1 MENAQTYF
9 INNIIIHP
17 KIATRI
23 YKLISNTYYQI
34 CNYDKDYIC
43 FDEAKDI
50 TQYRSVVKSH
60 PEGQLLSFS
69 LPRKSTLKV
78 VTQNILH
85 VRPPLFIN
93 EFIEGPMIQLFY
105 DHRYS
110 LWEIATK
117 NAVGG
122 HYPLS
127 SENPTSTTRK
137 YDSYIR
143 TLFCKAFASDSLQRI
158 PCLDYFSKNHSY
170 HFVFKMDILQL
181 YVVGV
186 YEIKSD
192 DNRAIY
198 IPPSKYT
205 QWESF
210 QNIPLYFPTVYDMPN
225 HIDENTLEEF
235 CIEHGLDGAVI
246 HNTRNASHYVFKSR
260 RLTEKHAT
268 SHIDSAMFYRF
279 LSVKQAN
286 LETPYLEKHVEHKK
300 MFRKF
305 HTLYHNTVTSIYEHY
320 CAFYIRKTVDSMPS
334 KYKYYIEELHRRYY
348 LSSLAKKQRKSITKR
363 LVYDYFATLSPSQQ
377 LYACFYEQREGKLCF
392 PLPHHPSS

>member
-1 MENAQTYF
+1 MENAQTYV
-9 INNIIIHP
+9 INNTIIHP

-34 CNYDKDYIC
+34 CNYDKDYLC
-43 FDEAKDI
+43 RDESKDV

-69 LPRKSTLKV
+69 LPRKSTLET
-78 VTQNILH
+78 VTQNIQH
-85 VRPPLFIN
+85 IRPPLFIN

-127 SENPTSTTRK
+127 IEIPTATRLK

-143 TLFCKAFASDSLQRI
+143 TLFCKAFASDSLRTI
-158 PCLDYFSKNHSY
+158 PCLEYFSKRHSY
-170 HFVFKMDILQL
+170 HFVLNMDIHQL
-181 YVVGV
+181 YMVGV
-186 YEIKSD
+186 YEINSNE
-192 DNRAIY
+192 NRAIY
-198 IPPSKYT
+198 VPPTQYT
-205 QWESF
+205 HWKSF
-210 QNIPLYFPTVYDMPN
+210 QNTPLYFPTDYDIPDP
-225 HIDENTLEEF
+225 IDENTLEDF
-235 CIEHGLDGAVI
+235 CIEHRLDGAVI
-246 HNTRNASHYVFKSR
+246 HNTRNASHYVYKSR
-260 RLTEKHAT
+260 RLTENNAT

-279 LSVKQAN
+279 ISLKQAH
-286 LETPYLEKHVEHKK
+286 LENPYLEQYPNHKK

-320 CAFYIRKTVDSMPS
+320 CAFYIRKTLDSMPS
-334 KYKYYIEELHRRYY
+334 KYKYYIEELHHRYY
-348 LSSLAKKQRKSITKR
+348 LSSLAKKQRKPITKR
-363 LVYDYFATLSPSQQ
+363 LVYEYFATLSPSQQ
-377 LYACFYEQREGKLCF
+377 LYACFYERREGKPSF
-392 PLPHHPSS
+392 HHPSS